1 MMISSFCLDLGIS
14 HALLVVFGSI
24 RIIFGPFDISNTF
37 VFLFLVTISIVF
49 NLLCVLEVGIY
60 RLLAVYFPK
69 AIIGMNDDWFHFF
82 FNCWNLMMAFIV
94 SLTATNRNINL
105 WTMLENYGHP
115 AAFHVSLL
123 VGQEQLID
131 NEK

>member
-37 VFLFLVTISIVF
+37 VFLFLVTIAIVF
-49 NLLCVLEVGIY
+49 KGLCIMEVGIY

-94 SLTATNRNINL
+94 SLTANREINP
-105 WTMLENYGHP
+105 WIMLENYGHP
-115 AAFHVSLL
+115 VASIVGLL
-123 VGQEQLID
+123 VGQEQFI
-131 NEK
+131 NYEQ

>member
-1 MMISSFCLDLGIS
+1 MMISSFCMGLGTF
-14 HALLVVFGSI
+14 HTFVVVFVSI

-37 VFLFLVTISIVF
+37 VFLFLLTISIVF
-49 NLLCVLEVGIY
+49 KSLCLLEVGIY

-94 SLTATNRNINL
+94 SLTTNRDINP

-115 AAFHVSLL
+115 AAYIVCLL